1 MFTFNKGTPV
11 RILALTIGFALT
23 ISLSP
28 HLSTAY
34 LQVPTGSGIQVLSE
48 VLTNDDVVK
57 MFKDGIASE
66 IIVAKI
72 KASMTS
78 FDTSPLTIQKL
89 KQDGITDGVVLA
101 MIESGTKQ
109 PTGLSNKSTR
119 EAVELKVVD
128 GTEIEIALTNNVSGQ
143 EANVGDLVDFTVL
156 RPVQLNGVT
165 IFQKGASARGRITT
179 AKKSGRWGKAGKL
192 EWAMQDVQAVDGSRV
207 PARFTK
213 RLIGDSSGG
222 TVAVAAVAT
231 AVFLGP
237 VALLWGLKKGKA
249 ALIPAG
255 NRYTAFVQGDNAVMT
270 GGDTIVKAQQDQ

>member
-1 MFTFNKGTPV
+1 
-11 RILALTIGFALT
+11 LTLGFALA
-23 ISLSP
+23 ISLGP
-28 HLSTAY
+28 LLGTAS
-34 LQVPTGSGIQVLSE
+34 LQAPAGSGVRVLSE
-48 VLTNDDVVK
+48 ALTNDDVLK
-57 MFKDGIASE
+57 MSKDGIASE

-72 KASMTS
+72 KASPTS

-101 MIESGTKQ
+101 MIESGTKL
-109 PTGLSNKSTR
+109 PSGSSNNLTSD
-119 EAVELKVVD
+119 AVELKVVD

-156 RPVQLNGVT
+156 RPIQLNGVT
-165 IFQKGASARGRITT
+165 IFEKGASARGRITT

-249 ALIPAG
+249 AIIPAG

-270 GGDTIVKAQQDQ
+270 RGNTVVKEQDDR